1 VADLPTNL
9 SRVSRWHTLPTACFF
24 PQEAKRSI
32 FALLDRKSK
41 VDPFEMG
48 GLRPFNVRGRIEFRN
63 VTFRYPSR
71 PEEPVV
77 KNLNLV
83 IEPGQSVA
91 LVGPSGS
98 GKSTIVALL
107 ERYYDPEVGYQ
118 LVFT

>member
-9 SRVSRWHTLPTACFF
+9 SRVSRWHPFVTRF
-24 PQEAKRSI
+24 PPLVFSQEAKRSI

-41 VDPFEMG
+41 VDPFETG

-77 KNLNLV
+77 KNLNLI

-107 ERYYDPEVGYQ
+107 ERYYDPEVGY
-118 LVFT
+118 